1 MEKISD
7 NLANSILKDLLE
19 SNKKDNKEVLNQHK
33 KNIKAFYGVSFAG
46 VFSIALA
53 GFGLSFMTTFHS
65 EDLTKYIENMNL
77 FLSFLNYSLPSFMLI
92 LAFLVF
98 NFRKPFKKA
107 FGMENKIKSLK
118 KNLLLIIDNNESTK
132 QEKEEALTIL
142 KEIKNERSIK
152 KLIKSTPLLGL
163 DSICSELKKNNLNYF
178 EKIGVDKIESKSI
191 LLENN
196 IHELR
201 KELI

>member
-19 SNKKDNKEVLNQHK
+19 SNKKDNKDVLNQHK
-33 KNIKAFYGVSFAG
+33 KNVKAFFGVSFSG
-46 VFSIALA
+46 VFLIALA
-53 GFGLSFMTTFHS
+53 GFALSFMTTFHS
-65 EDLTKYIENMNL
+65 EDLTKHIENVS
-77 FLSFLNYSLPSFMLI
+77 FFISFLTYSLYSFMLI
-92 LAFLVF
+92 LVFLVF
-98 NFRKPFKKA
+98 NFSKPFKKA
-107 FGMENKIKSLK
+107 FSMENKIKSLK
-118 KNLLLIIDNNESTK
+118 KNLLLIIDNNESTQ

-142 KEIKNERSIK
+142 KEIKNERFIK
-152 KLIKSTPLLGL
+152 KIIKATPSLGL

>member
-19 SNKKDNKEVLNQHK
+19 SNKKDNKDVLNQHK
-33 KNIKAFYGVSFAG
+33 KNLKIFFGVSFTG
-46 VFSIALA
+46 VFLFALA
-53 GFGLSFMTTFHS
+53 GFALTFMMKFHS
-65 EDLTKYIENMNL
+65 EDLIKYIENANL
-77 FLSFLNYSLPSFMLI
+77 FISFLNYSLPSFILI
-92 LAFLVF
+92 LTFLGF

-107 FGMENKIKSLK
+107 FSMENKIKILK
-118 KNLLLIIDNNESTK
+118 KNLLLIIDNNESP
-132 QEKEEALTIL
+132 QEEKEEALTIL